1 MNQTPGR
8 FPASRSEFL
17 KLVEGTEY
25 AEVLRDESKLEKI
38 VIDAMKGSDDPLT
51 REIGEGLAGG
61 TMSWSKVATTSAYAD
76 FLDRGL
82 TALQQ
87 FDFNGLAEDLEAAK
101 AESARSQAEGQNRRD
116 DDDGEDLWQGLRR
129 NRR

>member
-17 KLVEGTEY
+17 KLVEKTGY
-25 AEVLRDESKLEKI
+25 AGVLRDESKLEKM
-38 VIDAMKGSDDPLT
+38 VIDALKGSDDPVT

-61 TMSWSKVATTSAYAD
+61 TLGWHTIAMTSAYSG

-87 FDFNGLAEDLEAAK
+87 FDFNRLAEDLEAAK
-101 AESARSQAEGQNRRD
+101 VEAERPHVGDRDRR
-116 DDDGEDLWQGLRR
+116 DDDGEDLWQGMRGKRR
-129 NRR
+129 